1 MDSNKDEAKRCLRL
15 AEKYLALGD
24 REKAEKFGRKAQRLF
39 PSQEAEGKL
48 TFRKTREITEFL
60 PIDEF
65 FVRKI
70 LQNHKENSP
79 RFFFVKSKCD
89 FLFCFGI
96 LTCPFDLT
104 RKTRK
109 TQNL

>member
-65 FVRKI
+65 FIPQK
-70 LQNHKENSP
+70 
-79 RFFFVKSKCD
+79 KCR
-89 FLFCFGI
+89 I
-96 LTCPFDLT
+96 NLTT
-104 RKTRK
+104 KTC
-109 TQNL
+109 QQDS